1 MVFKASTIKKSF
13 FPDQRTFSPIR
24 ISSTDDIS
32 DSDRLDDITE
42 NSLEPKSVIAG
53 PFHARDQMTIEHYIG
68 QLSKLR
74 TDKNR
79 NRYPAVTNHR
89 TPQGRLRLPIPLADA
104 WQPLNSNVM
113 ILSIQKG

>member
-1 MVFKASTIKKSF
+1 MIGIHFFHKKTF
-13 FPDQRTFSPIR
+13 FHDQRIFSPIQ
-24 ISSTDDIS
+24 ISSTGGIR
-32 DSDRLDDITE
+32 DSGHLDDITE
-42 NSLEPKSVIAG
+42 NSLGPKSVIAG
-53 PFHARDQMTIEHYIG
+53 QLHARDQMTIEHYIG

-89 TPQGRLRLPIPLADA
+89 APQGRLRLPGPLGDA
-104 WQPLNSNVM
+104 RQPLNSNVM